1 MVLLWNIQVTVRVL
15 FCFQGVLLIDCSLG
29 LRANLRLDPLSYRF
43 LTGEGSWIETCF
55 YTYGGKQ
62 FWLQSGVSVNLSV
75 VRSSQPICVMP
86 LVNVLIFSA
95 YLFWLSDVRLKIP
108 LYVLA
113 SQPGEHMVKKHGF
126 SESRMCDVT
135 HYITEIKCPFMGENH
150 GKPMDYK
157 NVCINHISQIMLEML
172 CSSTQEC
179 HYVVWKRGDSYIE
192 LLLKYRPLQILES
205 CFG

>member
-1 MVLLWNIQVTVRVL
+1 M
-15 FCFQGVLLIDCSLG
+15 
-29 LRANLRLDPLSYRF
+29 
-43 LTGEGSWIETCF
+43 
-55 YTYGGKQ
+55 
-62 FWLQSGVSVNLSV
+62 SVNLSV

-86 LVNVLIFSA
+86 LVNVLIFSD

-157 NVCINHISQIMLEML
+157 MCASTIFLRLCWKCYVHPLRNVTML
-172 CSSTQEC
+172 
-179 HYVVWKRGDSYIE
+179 
-192 LLLKYRPLQILES
+192 
-205 CFG
+205 FGREVTVT